1 MDMLQ
6 LIYEAFDMNDMSDIL
21 EDNEK
26 WKDKTEKESEIIRA
40 FRNKLNELDLN
51 LLVEFEKINNL
62 KDGILALE
70 DEIYFTEGFKQGI
83 LFMSK
88 LI

>member
-70 DEIYFTEGFKQGI
+70 NEIYFTEGFKQGI

>member
-51 LLVEFEKINNL
+51 LLIEFEKINNL